1 MKIDL
6 AINGGTPVRSSYLP
20 YGKQFINKDDIQ
32 TVIDTLNGDYLTTGP
47 AIEEFEKKVA
57 KYVGAKYAVALSNGT
72 AALHAACYAAGI
84 KEGDEVI
91 TSPITFAA
99 SANCILYCKAKPV
112 FADIN
117 PETYNIDPKEIESKI
132 TSKTKAIIPVHF
144 TGQSVDLDPI
154 IELAKKYN
162 LIVIEDAAHALGTK
176 YKGNY
181 IGNISHM
188 TEFSFHPVKT
198 ITTGEGGI
206 VTTNCEKLYEKL
218 LLFRTHGITRNQ
230 KLMNDKEDGPW
241 HYEQIDL
248 GYNYR
253 ITDLQCALG
262 TTQMDKIDFFIKR
275 RKELVNRYNKEL
287 SKIDGII
294 IQKEEE
300 FSDTSRHLYIIK
312 LDLNKFKVGRKEI
325 FEALI
330 AENIG
335 VNVHYLPVYLHPYYE
350 KLGYEKGLCPRAE
363 ELYKSIITLPLYP
376 SMSDED
382 FRDVVKAVSK
392 VVGAYRI

>member
-1 MKIDL
+1 MKKL
-6 AINGGTPVRSSYLP
+6 AIYGGEPVRKTYLP
-20 YGKQFINKDDIQ
+20 YGKQYVDKYDVQEVVD
-32 TVIDTLNGDYLTTGP
+32 VLNSNYLTTGP
-47 AIEEFEKKVA
+47 KIKEFEEKIA

-72 AALHAACYAAGI
+72 AALHAACYVAGI

-99 SANCILYCKAKPV
+99 SANCILYCKAKPI

-117 PETYNIDPKEIESKI
+117 PHTYNINPLEIEKKI
-132 TSKTKAIIPVHF
+132 TKRTKAIIPVHF

-154 IELAKKYN
+154 LEIARKYN

-176 YKGNY
+176 YKKKY
-181 IGNISHM
+181 IGNISDM

-198 ITTGEGGI
+198 ITSGEGGVI
-206 VTTNCEKLYEKL
+206 TTNNEDFYEKL
-218 LLFRTHGITRNQ
+218 SIFRSHGIIRN
-230 KLMNDKEDGPW
+230 KDFLIDKEEGSW
-241 HYEQIDL
+241 YYEQQEL

-262 TTQMDKIDFFIKR
+262 ISQLNKIEKFIKR
-275 RKELVNRYNKEL
+275 RKELVNMYNQEL
-287 SKIDGII
+287 SKVDEII

-312 LDLNKFKVGRKEI
+312 LKLDKFRANRKKI

-335 VNVHYLPVYLHPYYE
+335 VNVHYLPVYLHPYYQR
-350 KLGYEKGLCPRAE
+350 LGYKKGLCPIAE
-363 ELYKSIITLPLYP
+363 ELYNSIITLPLFP
-376 SMSDED
+376 DMKDED
-382 FRDVVKAVSK
+382 LKDVIKAVNK
-392 VVGAYRI
+392 VLDYYRQ